1 MNRER
6 SRWLV
11 TGLIVVSVTGTVLG
25 IVTLAGFGGAPS
37 GDLVVSS
44 TSATSNLILVLGALV
59 FLGLEF
65 AHMRSRRP
73 SRARRLAPVA
83 KAMSV

>member
-11 TGLIVVSVTGTVLG
+11 TGLIVVSVTGTVMG
-25 IVTLAGFGGAPS
+25 IVTLSGFGGAPS
-37 GDLVVSS
+37 GDLVVTS

-59 FLGLEF
+59 FLGFEF
-65 AHMRSRRP
+65 VHMRSHRP

-83 KAMSV
+83 ETVSA